1 MNTELDLELTH
12 AALASSTLSHGL
24 KVFGDRWTVQVMLSA
39 FLGIRRF
46 DDMQSFAG
54 IPRPTLSDRLRA
66 LVQIGVLKPRLY
78 QEKPPRHEYH
88 LTRKGL
94 GLYDATL
101 MVWAWEK
108 KWGQRAQDLPNTL
121 HHQTCRH
128 DFNPELCCKA
138 CGEKVAMK
146 DLDYSLVPNARL
158 RHQPLEGARTPRM
171 SARDASDMRLGLRVD
186 RWSLLILTAVFLGCH
201 YFDQITHALGIGPK
215 VLSKRL
221 SDMVQARLLHGETDA
236 QDARRRLYR
245 LTPSSRDLFGYIVC
259 LSNWAGESHLHET
272 SSIQPVHRKCQQSFS
287 PLVAC
292 DHCHQNLNPWE
303 VSFSTSN
310 GNIHE

>member
-1 MNTELDLELTH
+1 MISHPDLELTH

-46 DDMQSFAG
+46 DELQSFSS
-54 IPRPTLSDRLRA
+54 IPRPTLSNRLRS

-78 QEKPPRHEYH
+78 QEKPPRYEYH
-88 LTRKGL
+88 LSRKGL

-101 MVWAWEK
+101 MIWAWEK
-108 KWGQRAQDLPNTL
+108 KWGQRAQDLPKTL
-121 HHQTCRH
+121 HHQTCQH
-128 DFNPELCCKA
+128 SFNPQLCCKA
-138 CGEKVAMK
+138 CGQKISMK

-158 RHQPLEGARTPRM
+158 RHQPLEGVRAPRM
-171 SARDASDMRLGLRVD
+171 SGRETTEMSLGLRVD
-186 RWSLLILTAVFLGCH
+186 RWSLLILTAVVLGCH

-215 VLSKRL
+215 VLSRRL
-221 SDMVQARLLHGETDA
+221 SDMVEARLLQCETDA

-272 SSIQPVHRKCQQSFS
+272 SSIRPRHRACQHSFS
-287 PLVAC
+287 PMVAC
-292 DHCHQNLNPWE
+292 DHCHQSLNPWE
-303 VSFSTSN
+303 VSFPPSN
-310 GNIHE
+310 GKNP